1 MICVKLADRELVVLL
16 DVLEVP
22 VQENRPFKGATKL
35 MKRSEQ
41 SMHASEH
48 HGNGGYKHTV

>member
-1 MICVKLADRELVVLL
+1 VVLL